1 MAGSAITGS
10 GQLAAAPTAYSGSN
24 SQLSQAI
31 QTIWSKEI
39 LFQAM
44 PILRFEQFAVK
55 KTELGVA
62 PGLRVNFLRYKNFDV
77 VANPL
82 VEGVRMSTNALTAEQ
97 IAITVA
103 EHGYAV
109 AVSELLLNA
118 SFDDVMASASR
129 LLGRHMAQYLDI
141 QARDTLAAGTSA
153 TFGYDR
159 TGVSSGAQS
168 FYDEGTVATAVSG
181 SNTSVGSGT
190 NAGKYK
196 LTTGAI
202 KDSALVLASKNIP
215 RIGETYVQFIHPK
228 QSRDLRSN
236 PEFIEVT
243 KYAAPGN
250 FMLGEIGRLYDTVF
264 IETTQVKKYAAGS
277 TMKDYTNYVGAPADQ
292 TGVPVKANTGP
303 GLGGNP
309 ELAQFGNGAGGVGS
323 AYPTDTT
330 TLTADVYESIMIGDN
345 AFGHAIS
352 LPVELRDGGV
362 LDFGREHALAW
373 YAIWGLGVITDQAI
387 NKVYTN

>member
-1 MAGSAITGS
+1 MASAITGS
-10 GQLAAAPTAYSGSN
+10 SQLAGAPTAYSGSN
-24 SQLSQAI
+24 SSLNQAI

-62 PGLRVNFLRYKNFDV
+62 PGLRVNFLRYKNFAVDPT
-77 VANPL
+77 PL
-82 VEGVRMSTNALTAEQ
+82 TEGVRLTTNALTAEQ

-118 SFDDVMASASR
+118 SFDDVMASSSR
-129 LLGRHMAQYLDI
+129 LLGRHMAQYLDT
-141 QARDTLAAGTSA
+141 QARNTLGAATSA
-153 TFGYDR
+153 VFGYDR
-159 TGVSSGAQS
+159 SGFTSATT
-168 FYDEGTVATAVSG
+168 FNTYAEGTA
-181 SNTSVGSGT
+181 GT
-190 NAGKYK
+190 KISDLNGNFK
-196 LTTGAI
+196 LTTASI
-202 KDSALVLASKNIP
+202 KDAALTLASKNIP
-215 RIGETYVQFIHPK
+215 RLGETYVQFVHPK

-250 FMLGEIGRLYDTVF
+250 FMLGEIGRLYDVVF
-264 IETTQVKKYAAGS
+264 IETTQVKSFAAS
-277 TMKDYTNYVGAPADQ
+277 SVIDYTSNVGAPASQSSISD
-292 TGVPVKANTGP
+292 VKANTYP
-303 GLGGNP
+303 GGGGNP
-309 ELAQFGNGAGGVGS
+309 EASDAGSTAGNPAGSTNGTVPAS
-323 AYPTDTT
+323 ATSPATSST
-330 TLTADVYESIMIGDN
+330 VYESIMIGDN

-387 NKVYTN
+387 TKVYTN

>member
-1 MAGSAITGS
+1 MASAITGT
-10 GQLAAAPTAYSGSN
+10 GQLASAPTAYSGSN
-24 SQLSQAI
+24 SSLNQAI

-62 PGLRVNFLRYKNFDV
+62 PGLRVNFLRYKNFAVDPT
-77 VANPL
+77 PL
-82 VEGVRMSTNALTAEQ
+82 TEGVRMTTSALTAEQ

-129 LLGRHMAQYLDI
+129 LLGRHMAQYLDV
-141 QARDTLAAGTSA
+141 QARNTLSAATSA
-153 TFGYDR
+153 VFGYDR
-159 TGVSSGAQS
+159 SALQGVNDW
-168 FYDEGTVATAVSG
+168 YNEGTPATQISDLDGA
-181 SNTSVGSGT
+181 
-190 NAGKYK
+190 YK
-196 LTTGAI
+196 LSTGAV
-202 KDSALVLASKNIP
+202 KDAALTLAGKNIP
-215 RIGETYVQFIHPK
+215 RLGETYVQFVHPK
-228 QSRDLRSN
+228 QSRDIRSN

-250 FMLGEIGRLYDTVF
+250 FMLGEIGRLYDVVF
-264 IETTQVKKYAAGS
+264 IETTQVKKLAVNAAYTTS
-277 TMKDYTNYVGAPADQ
+277 TSVGVPSDQ
-292 TGVPVKANTGP
+292 YSVPVKANTAP
-303 GLGGNP
+303 GSGGNP
-309 ELAQFGNGAGGVGS
+309 ESADFTAEKGYLTSATGNGAE
-323 AYPTDTT
+323 
-330 TLTADVYESIMIGDN
+330 VYESIMIGDN

-387 NKVYTN
+387 VKVYTN

>member
-1 MAGSAITGS
+1 MASAITGT
-10 GQLAAAPTAYSGSN
+10 GQLAGAPTAYSGSN
-24 SQLSQAI
+24 SSLNQAI

-62 PGLRVNFLRYKNFDV
+62 PGLRVNFLRYKNFAVDPS
-77 VANPL
+77 PL
-82 VEGVRMSTNALTAEQ
+82 TEGVRMTTSALTAEQ

-141 QARDTLAAGTSA
+141 QARNTLSAATSA
-153 TFGYDR
+153 VFGYDR
-159 TGVSSGAQS
+159 TGVQGVNDW
-168 FYDEGTVATAVSG
+168 YNEGTAATSIGALDG
-181 SNTSVGSGT
+181 
-190 NAGKYK
+190 AFK
-196 LTTGAI
+196 LSTGAV
-202 KDSALVLASKNIP
+202 KDAALTLAGKNIP
-215 RIGETYVQFIHPK
+215 RLGETYVMFIHPK
-228 QSRDLRSN
+228 QSRDIRSN

-250 FMLGEIGRLYDTVF
+250 FMLGEIGRLYDVVF
-264 IETTQVKKYAAGS
+264 IETTQVKKLAVNAAYTTS
-277 TMKDYTNYVGAPADQ
+277 TAVGAPANQ
-292 TGVPVKANTGP
+292 YEVPVKANTAP
-303 GLGGNP
+303 GSGGNP
-309 ELAQFGNGAGGVGS
+309 ESADYTAEKGYLTSATGNGAE
-323 AYPTDTT
+323 
-330 TLTADVYESIMIGDN
+330 VYESIMIGDN

-387 NKVYTN
+387 VKVYTN

>member
-1 MAGSAITGS
+1 MASAITGT
-10 GQLAAAPTAYSGSN
+10 GQLASAPTAYSGSN
-24 SQLSQAI
+24 TSLNQAI

-62 PGLRVNFLRYKNFDV
+62 PGLRVNFLRYKNFAVDPS
-77 VANPL
+77 PL
-82 VEGVRMSTNALTAEQ
+82 TEGVRMTTSALTAEQ

-129 LLGRHMAQYLDI
+129 LLGRHMAQYLDV
-141 QARDTLAAGTSA
+141 QARNTLSAATSA
-153 TFGYDR
+153 VFGYDR
-159 TGVSSGAQS
+159 SALQGVNDW
-168 FYDEGTVATAVSG
+168 YNEGTAATQFSDLDG
-181 SNTSVGSGT
+181 NH
-190 NAGKYK
+190 K
-196 LTTGAI
+196 LSTGAV
-202 KDSALVLASKNIP
+202 KDAALTLAGKNIP
-215 RIGETYVQFIHPK
+215 RLGETYVQFVHPK
-228 QSRDLRSN
+228 QSRDIRSN

-250 FMLGEIGRLYDTVF
+250 FMLGEIGRLYDVVF
-264 IETTQVKKYAAGS
+264 IETTQVKKLAVNAAYTTS
-277 TMKDYTNYVGAPADQ
+277 TSVGLPADQ
-292 TGVPVKANTGP
+292 YSAPVKTNTAP
-303 GLGGNP
+303 GSGGNP
-309 ELAQFGNGAGGVGS
+309 ESADFTAEKGYLTTATGNGAE
-323 AYPTDTT
+323 
-330 TLTADVYESIMIGDN
+330 VYESIMIGDN

-387 NKVYTN
+387 VKVYTN

>member
-1 MAGSAITGS
+1 MASAITGS
-10 GQLAAAPTAYSGSN
+10 SQLASAPTAYSGSN
-24 SQLSQAI
+24 SSLNQAI

-62 PGLRVNFLRYKNFDV
+62 PGLRVNFLRYKNFAVDPS
-77 VANPL
+77 PL
-82 VEGVRMSTNALTAEQ
+82 TQGVRMTTNALTAEQ

-129 LLGRHMAQYLDI
+129 LLGRHMAQYLDV
-141 QARDTLAAGTSA
+141 QARNTLSAATSA
-153 TFGYDR
+153 VFGYDR
-159 TGVSSGAQS
+159 SGISGGA
-168 FYDEGTVATAVSG
+168 FTNYDEGTPATSISALDG
-181 SNTSVGSGT
+181 NH
-190 NAGKYK
+190 K

-202 KDSALVLASKNIP
+202 KDAALTLAGKNIP
-215 RIGETYVQFIHPK
+215 RLGETYVQFVHPK

-250 FMLGEIGRLYDTVF
+250 FMLGEIGRLYDVVF
-264 IETTQVKKYAAGS
+264 IETTQIKKLAAGG
-277 TMKDYTNYVGAPADQ
+277 TYTTSSLVGAPASA
-292 TGVPVKANTGP
+292 GSIPVSANTAP
-303 GLGGNP
+303 GSGGNP
-309 ELAQFGNGAGGVGS
+309 ESADYTAEKGYLTSATGNS
-323 AYPTDTT
+323 
-330 TLTADVYESIMIGDN
+330 ADVYESIMIGDN

-387 NKVYTN
+387 VKVYTN

>member
-1 MAGSAITGS
+1 MASAITGTS
-10 GQLAAAPTAYSGSN
+10 ELAGAPTAYSGSN
-24 SQLSQAI
+24 SSLSTAI

-62 PGLRVNFLRYKNFDV
+62 PGLRVNFLRYKNFAVDP
-77 VANPL
+77 APL
-82 VEGVRMSTNALTAEQ
+82 TEGVRLTTNALTAEQ

-118 SFDDVMASASR
+118 SFDDVMASSSR
-129 LLGRHMAQYLDI
+129 LLGRHMAQYLDL
-141 QARDTLAAGTSA
+141 QARNTLGAATSA
-153 TFGYDR
+153 VFGYDR
-159 TGVSSGAQS
+159 TGVSAGSQS
-168 FYDEGTVATAVSG
+168 FYDEGSKATSIATITA
-181 SNTSVGSGT
+181 NH
-190 NAGKYK
+190 K
-196 LTTGAI
+196 LTTGAV
-202 KDSALVLASKNIP
+202 KDAALTLASKNIP
-215 RIGETYVQFIHPK
+215 RLGETYVMFINPK
-228 QSRDLRSN
+228 QSRDIRSN

-250 FMLGEIGRLYDTVF
+250 FMLGEIGRLYDVVF
-264 IETTQVKKYAAGS
+264 IETTQVKSYAAAAVVNE
-277 TMKDYTNYVGAPADQ
+277 TANVGAPADQ
-292 TGVPVKANTGP
+292 TEVPVKANTNP
-303 GLGGNP
+303 GSGGNP
-309 ELAQFGNGAGGVGS
+309 TGSTSPNPAGSGGGTVASGV
-323 AYPTDTT
+323 T
-330 TLTADVYESIMIGDN
+330 VYESIMIGDN

-387 NKVYTN
+387 CKVFTA

>member
-1 MAGSAITGS
+1 MASAITGT
-10 GQLAAAPTAYSGSN
+10 GQLAGAPTAYSGSN
-24 SQLSQAI
+24 SSLNQAI

-62 PGLRVNFLRYKNFDV
+62 PGLRVNFLRYKNFAVDPS
-77 VANPL
+77 PL
-82 VEGVRMSTNALTAEQ
+82 TEGVRMTTNALTAEQ

-129 LLGRHMAQYLDI
+129 LLGRHMAQYLDV
-141 QARDTLAAGTSA
+141 QARNTLSAATSA
-153 TFGYDR
+153 VFGYDR
-159 TGVSSGAQS
+159 SGISGGA
-168 FYDEGTVATAVSG
+168 FTNYDEGTAATAISQLDG
-181 SNTSVGSGT
+181 NH
-190 NAGKYK
+190 K

-202 KDSALVLASKNIP
+202 KDAALTLAGKNIP
-215 RIGETYVQFIHPK
+215 RLGETYVQFVHPK
-228 QSRDLRSN
+228 QSRDIRSN

-250 FMLGEIGRLYDTVF
+250 FMLGEIGRLYDVVF
-264 IETTQVKKYAAGS
+264 IETTQVKKLAVNAAYTTS
-277 TMKDYTNYVGAPADQ
+277 TSVGVPADQ
-292 TGVPVKANTGP
+292 GVVPVKANTAP
-303 GLGGNP
+303 GSGGNP
-309 ELAQFGNGAGGVGS
+309 ESADFTAEKGYLTTATGNGAE
-323 AYPTDTT
+323 
-330 TLTADVYESIMIGDN
+330 VYESIMIGDN

>member
-1 MAGSAITGS
+1 MASAITGT
-10 GQLAAAPTAYSGSN
+10 GQLAGAPTAYSGSN
-24 SQLSQAI
+24 TSLSQAI

-62 PGLRVNFLRYKNFDV
+62 PGLRVNFLRYKNFGIDPT
-77 VANPL
+77 PL
-82 VEGVRMSTNALTAEQ
+82 TEGVRMTTNALTAEQ

-129 LLGRHMAQYLDI
+129 LLGRHMAQYLDV
-141 QARDTLAAGTSA
+141 QARNTLSAATSA
-153 TFGYDR
+153 VFGYDR
-159 TGVSSGAQS
+159 SSVQGVNDW
-168 FYDEGTVATAVSG
+168 YNEGTVATQISDLDG
-181 SNTSVGSGT
+181 N
-190 NAGKYK
+190 YK
-196 LTTGAI
+196 LSTGAV
-202 KDSALVLASKNIP
+202 KDAALTLAGKNIP
-215 RIGETYVQFIHPK
+215 RLGETYVQFVHPK
-228 QSRDLRSN
+228 QSRDIRSN

-250 FMLGEIGRLYDTVF
+250 FMLGEIGRLYDVVF
-264 IETTQVKKYAAGS
+264 IETTQVKKLAVNAAYTTS
-277 TMKDYTNYVGAPADQ
+277 TSVGVPADQ
-292 TGVPVKANTGP
+292 YSVPVKANTAP
-303 GLGGNP
+303 GSGGNP
-309 ELAQFGNGAGGVGS
+309 ESADFTAEKGYLTSATGNGAE
-323 AYPTDTT
+323 
-330 TLTADVYESIMIGDN
+330 VYESIMIGDN

-387 NKVYTN
+387 VKVYTN

>member
-1 MAGSAITGS
+1 MASAITGT
-10 GQLAAAPTAYSGSN
+10 GQLAGAPTAYSGSN
-24 SQLSQAI
+24 SSLNQAI

-62 PGLRVNFLRYKNFDV
+62 PGLRVNFLRYKNFAVD
-77 VANPL
+77 ATPL
-82 VEGVRMSTNALTAEQ
+82 TEGVRMTTNALTAEQ

-129 LLGRHMAQYLDI
+129 LLGRHMAQYLDV
-141 QARDTLAAGTSA
+141 QARNTLSAATSA
-153 TFGYDR
+153 VFGYDR
-159 TGVSSGAQS
+159 SSLQGVNDW
-168 FYDEGTVATAVSG
+168 YNEGTAATAIG
-181 SNTSVGSGT
+181 DLDGN
-190 NAGKYK
+190 YK
-196 LTTGAI
+196 LSTGAV
-202 KDSALVLASKNIP
+202 KDAALTLAGKNIP
-215 RIGETYVQFIHPK
+215 RLGETYVQFVHPK
-228 QSRDLRSN
+228 QSRDIRSN

-250 FMLGEIGRLYDTVF
+250 FMLGEIGRLYDVVF
-264 IETTQVKKYAAGS
+264 IETTQVRKLAASGTYS
-277 TMKDYTNYVGAPADQ
+277 TNTLVGAPASQ
-292 TGVPVKANTGP
+292 IEVPVKANTAP
-303 GLGGNP
+303 GQGGNP
-309 ELAQFGNGAGGVGS
+309 ESADYTADAGYLTSASGNS
-323 AYPTDTT
+323 
-330 TLTADVYESIMIGDN
+330 ADVYESIMIGDN

-387 NKVYTN
+387 VKVYTN

>member
-1 MAGSAITGS
+1 MASAITGT
-10 GQLAAAPTAYSGSN
+10 GQLAGAPTAYSGSN
-24 SQLSQAI
+24 SSLNQAI

-62 PGLRVNFLRYKNFDV
+62 PGLRVNFLRYKNFAVDPS
-77 VANPL
+77 PL
-82 VEGVRMSTNALTAEQ
+82 TEGVRMTTNALTAEQ

-129 LLGRHMAQYLDI
+129 LLGRHMAQYLDV
-141 QARDTLAAGTSA
+141 QARNTLSAATSA
-153 TFGYDR
+153 VFGYDR
-159 TGVSSGAQS
+159 TGVQGVNDW
-168 FYDEGTVATAVSG
+168 YNEGTVATQISDLDG
-181 SNTSVGSGT
+181 N
-190 NAGKYK
+190 YK
-196 LTTGAI
+196 LSTGAV
-202 KDSALVLASKNIP
+202 KDAALTLAGKNIP
-215 RIGETYVQFIHPK
+215 RLGETYVQFVHPK
-228 QSRDLRSN
+228 QSRDIRSN

-250 FMLGEIGRLYDTVF
+250 FMLGEIGRLYDVVF
-264 IETTQVKKYAAGS
+264 IETTQVKKLAVNAAYTTS
-277 TMKDYTNYVGAPADQ
+277 TSVGVPADQ
-292 TGVPVKANTGP
+292 GVVPVKANTAP
-303 GLGGNP
+303 GSGGNP
-309 ELAQFGNGAGGVGS
+309 ESADFTAEKGYLTTATGNGAE
-323 AYPTDTT
+323 
-330 TLTADVYESIMIGDN
+330 VYESIMIGDN

-387 NKVYTN
+387 VKVYTN

>member
-1 MAGSAITGS
+1 MASGITGT
-10 GQLAAAPTAYSGSN
+10 GQLASAPTAYSGSN

-62 PGLRVNFLRYKNFDV
+62 PGLRVNFLRYKNFAVDPT
-77 VANPL
+77 PL
-82 VEGVRMSTNALTAEQ
+82 TEGVRLTTNSLTAEQ

-103 EHGYAV
+103 EHGYAT

-129 LLGRHMAQYLDI
+129 LLGRHMAQYLDL
-141 QARDTLAAGTSA
+141 QARDTLSAATSA
-153 TFGYDR
+153 VFGYDR
-159 TGVSSGAQS
+159 SSIAGGA
-168 FYDEGTVATAVSG
+168 FTNYDEGTAG
-181 SNTSVGSGT
+181 TSIASLDG
-190 NAGKYK
+190 NHK

-202 KDSALVLASKNIP
+202 KDAALTLASKNIP
-215 RIGETYVQFIHPK
+215 RLGETYVQFIHPK

-250 FMLGEIGRLYDTVF
+250 FMLGEIGRLYDVVF
-264 IETTQVKKYAAGS
+264 IETTQVKKLAANAGYTTS
-277 TMKDYTNYVGAPADQ
+277 TLAGAPANAAV
-292 TGVPVKANTGP
+292 VPVKANTAP
-303 GLGGNP
+303 GSGGNP
-309 ELAQFGNGAGGVGS
+309 ESADFTQDAGYLTSATGNA
-323 AYPTDTT
+323 AE
-330 TLTADVYESIMIGDN
+330 VYESVMIGDN

-387 NKVYTN
+387 VKVYTN

>member
-1 MAGSAITGS
+1 MASAITGTS
-10 GQLAAAPTAYSGSN
+10 ELAGAPTAYSGSN
-24 SQLSQAI
+24 TSLSQAI

-62 PGLRVNFLRYKNFDV
+62 PGLRVNFLRYKNFGVDPT
-77 VANPL
+77 PL
-82 VEGVRMSTNALTAEQ
+82 TEGVRLTTNALTAEQ

-141 QARDTLAAGTSA
+141 QARNTLGAATSA
-153 TFGYDR
+153 VFGYDR
-159 TGVSSGAQS
+159 SGLSGVNDW
-168 FYDEGTVATAVSG
+168 YNEGTPATGIADIGANDKLS
-181 SNTSVGSGT
+181 TASVKD
-190 NAGKYK
+190 AA
-196 LTTGAI
+196 LT
-202 KDSALVLASKNIP
+202 LASKNIP
-215 RIGETYVQFIHPK
+215 RLGETYVQFIHPK
-228 QSRDLRSN
+228 QSRDIRSN

-250 FMLGEIGRLYDTVF
+250 FMLGEIGRLYDVVF
-264 IETTQVKKYAAGS
+264 IETTQVKKIAQGTAV
-277 TMKDYTNYVGAPADQ
+277 NYSSIIGAPADQ
-292 TGVPVKANTGP
+292 TEVPVKANTGP
-303 GLGGNP
+303 GTGGNP
-309 ELAQFGNGAGGVGS
+309 ENPGQTA
-323 AYPTDTT
+323 PTGTT
-330 TLTADVYESIMIGDN
+330 ATDVYESIMIGDN

-387 NKVYTN
+387 TKVYTA

>member
-1 MAGSAITGS
+1 MASAITGT
-10 GQLAAAPTAYSGSN
+10 GQLAGAPTAYSGSN
-24 SQLSQAI
+24 SSLNQAI

-62 PGLRVNFLRYKNFDV
+62 PGLRVNFLRYKNFGIDPT
-77 VANPL
+77 PL
-82 VEGVRMSTNALTAEQ
+82 TEGVRMTTNALTAEQ

-129 LLGRHMAQYLDI
+129 LLGRHMAQYLDV
-141 QARDTLAAGTSA
+141 QARNTLSAATSA
-153 TFGYDR
+153 VFGYDR
-159 TGVSSGAQS
+159 TGVQGVNDW
-168 FYDEGTVATAVSG
+168 YNEGTVATAIG
-181 SNTSVGSGT
+181 DLDG
-190 NAGKYK
+190 AYK
-196 LTTGAI
+196 LSTGAV
-202 KDSALVLASKNIP
+202 KDAALTLAGKNIP
-215 RIGETYVQFIHPK
+215 RLGETYVMFIHPK
-228 QSRDLRSN
+228 QSRDIRSN

-250 FMLGEIGRLYDTVF
+250 FMLGEIGRLYDVVF
-264 IETTQVKKYAAGS
+264 IETTQVKLLAASGS
-277 TMKDYTNYVGAPADQ
+277 YTTSTAVGVPASQ
-292 TGVPVKANTGP
+292 IEVPVKANTAP
-303 GLGGNP
+303 GSGGNP
-309 ELAQFGNGAGGVGS
+309 ESANYTAEAGYLTSASGNA
-323 AYPTDTT
+323 AE
-330 TLTADVYESIMIGDN
+330 VYESIMIGDN

-387 NKVYTN
+387 VKVYTN

>member
-1 MAGSAITGS
+1 MASAITGT
-10 GQLAAAPTAYSGSN
+10 GQLAGAPTAYSGSN
-24 SQLSQAI
+24 TSLSQAI

-62 PGLRVNFLRYKNFDV
+62 PGLRVNFLRYKNFAVDPT
-77 VANPL
+77 PL
-82 VEGVRMSTNALTAEQ
+82 TEGVRMTTNALTAEQ

-129 LLGRHMAQYLDI
+129 LLGRQMAQYLDV
-141 QARDTLAAGTSA
+141 QARNTLSAATSA
-153 TFGYDR
+153 VFGYDR
-159 TGVSSGAQS
+159 SSVQGVNDW
-168 FYDEGTVATAVSG
+168 YNEGTVATQFSDLDG
-181 SNTSVGSGT
+181 N
-190 NAGKYK
+190 YK
-196 LTTGAI
+196 LSTGAV
-202 KDSALVLASKNIP
+202 KDAALTLAGKNIP
-215 RIGETYVQFIHPK
+215 RLGETYVQFVHPK
-228 QSRDLRSN
+228 QSRDIRSN

-250 FMLGEIGRLYDTVF
+250 FMLGEIGRLYDVVF
-264 IETTQVKKYAAGS
+264 IETTQVKKLAVNAAYTTS
-277 TMKDYTNYVGAPADQ
+277 TSVGLPASQ
-292 TGVPVKANTGP
+292 IEVPVKANTAP
-303 GLGGNP
+303 GSGGNP
-309 ELAQFGNGAGGVGS
+309 ESADFTAEKGYLTTATGNGAE
-323 AYPTDTT
+323 
-330 TLTADVYESIMIGDN
+330 VYESIMIGDN

-387 NKVYTN
+387 VKVYTN

>member
-1 MAGSAITGS
+1 MASAITGT
-10 GQLAAAPTAYSGSN
+10 GQLAGAPTAYSGSN
-24 SQLSQAI
+24 TSLSQAI

-62 PGLRVNFLRYKNFDV
+62 PGLRVNFLRYKNFAVDPT
-77 VANPL
+77 PL
-82 VEGVRMSTNALTAEQ
+82 TEGVRMTTNALTAEQ

-129 LLGRHMAQYLDI
+129 LLGRQMAQYLDV
-141 QARDTLAAGTSA
+141 QARNTLSAATSA
-153 TFGYDR
+153 VFGYDR
-159 TGVSSGAQS
+159 SSVQGVNDW
-168 FYDEGTVATAVSG
+168 YNEGTVATQFSDLDG
-181 SNTSVGSGT
+181 N
-190 NAGKYK
+190 YK
-196 LTTGAI
+196 LSTGAV
-202 KDSALVLASKNIP
+202 KDAALTLASKNIP
-215 RIGETYVQFIHPK
+215 RLGETYVMFVSPN
-228 QSRDLRSN
+228 QSRDIRSN

-250 FMLGEIGRLYDTVF
+250 FMLGEIGRLYDVVF
-264 IETTQVKKYAAGS
+264 IETTQVKKLAVNAAYTTS
-277 TMKDYTNYVGAPADQ
+277 TSVGLPASQ
-292 TGVPVKANTGP
+292 IEVPVKANTAP
-303 GLGGNP
+303 GSGGNP
-309 ELAQFGNGAGGVGS
+309 ESADFTAEKGYLTTATGNGAE
-323 AYPTDTT
+323 
-330 TLTADVYESIMIGDN
+330 VYESIMIGDN

-387 NKVYTN
+387 CKVYTN

>member
-1 MAGSAITGS
+1 MASAITGT
-10 GQLAAAPTAYSGSN
+10 GQLAGAPTAYSGSN
-24 SQLSQAI
+24 SSLNQAI

-62 PGLRVNFLRYKNFDV
+62 PGLRVNFLRYKNFAVDPS
-77 VANPL
+77 PL
-82 VEGVRMSTNALTAEQ
+82 TEGVRMTTNALTAEQ

-129 LLGRHMAQYLDI
+129 LLGRHMAQYLDV
-141 QARDTLAAGTSA
+141 QARNTLSAATSA
-153 TFGYDR
+153 VFGYDR
-159 TGVSSGAQS
+159 TGITGGA
-168 FYDEGTVATAVSG
+168 FTNYDEG
-181 SNTSVGSGT
+181 SVGTSIASLDG
-190 NAGKYK
+190 NHK

-202 KDSALVLASKNIP
+202 KDAALTLAGKNIP
-215 RIGETYVQFIHPK
+215 RLGETYVQFVHPK

-250 FMLGEIGRLYDTVF
+250 FMLGEIGRLYDVVF
-264 IETTQVKKYAAGS
+264 IETTQVKKLAASGS
-277 TMKDYTNYVGAPADQ
+277 YTTSTLVGAPADQ
-292 TGVPVKANTGP
+292 SVVPVKSNTNP
-303 GLGGNP
+303 GSGGNP
-309 ELAQFGNGAGGVGS
+309 NSADYTAEAGYLTAASGNA
-323 AYPTDTT
+323 
-330 TLTADVYESIMIGDN
+330 ADVYESIMIGDN

-387 NKVYTN
+387 VKVYTN

>member
-1 MAGSAITGS
+1 MASAITGT
-10 GQLAAAPTAYSGSN
+10 GQLAGAPTAYSGSN
-24 SQLSQAI
+24 SSLNQAI

-62 PGLRVNFLRYKNFDV
+62 PGLRVNFLRYKNFAVDPT
-77 VANPL
+77 PL
-82 VEGVRMSTNALTAEQ
+82 TEGVRMTTSALTAEQ

-129 LLGRHMAQYLDI
+129 LLGRHMAQYLDV
-141 QARDTLAAGTSA
+141 QARNTLSAATSAVFGYNRSSLQGVNDWYNEGTAATAIGDLDGAYKLSTGAVKDAALTLAG
-153 TFGYDR
+153 
-159 TGVSSGAQS
+159 
-168 FYDEGTVATAVSG
+168 
-181 SNTSVGSGT
+181 
-190 NAGKYK
+190 
-196 LTTGAI
+196 
-202 KDSALVLASKNIP
+202 KNIP
-215 RIGETYVQFIHPK
+215 RLGETYVMFIHPK
-228 QSRDLRSN
+228 QSRDIRSN

-250 FMLGEIGRLYDTVF
+250 FMLGEIGRLYDVVF
-264 IETTQVKKYAAGS
+264 IETTQVKLLAASGS
-277 TMKDYTNYVGAPADQ
+277 YTTSTAVGVPASQ
-292 TGVPVKANTGP
+292 IEVPVKANTAP
-303 GLGGNP
+303 GSGGNP
-309 ELAQFGNGAGGVGS
+309 ES
-323 AYPTDTT
+323 ANYTAEKGY
-330 TLTADVYESIMIGDN
+330 LTAASGNSADAYEAIMIGDN

-387 NKVYTN
+387 VKVYTN

>member
-1 MAGSAITGS
+1 MASAITGTA
-10 GQLAAAPTAYSGSN
+10 QLAGAPTAYSGSN
-24 SQLSQAI
+24 TSLSQAI

-62 PGLRVNFLRYKNFDV
+62 PGLRVNFLRYKNFAVDPT
-77 VANPL
+77 PL
-82 VEGVRMSTNALTAEQ
+82 TEGVRMTTNALTAEQ

-129 LLGRHMAQYLDI
+129 LLGRQMAQYLDV
-141 QARDTLAAGTSA
+141 QARNTLSAATSA
-153 TFGYDR
+153 VFGYDR
-159 TGVSSGAQS
+159 SSVQGVNDW
-168 FYDEGTVATAVSG
+168 YNEGTVATQMSDLDG
-181 SNTSVGSGT
+181 N
-190 NAGKYK
+190 YK
-196 LTTGAI
+196 LSTGAV
-202 KDSALVLASKNIP
+202 KDAALTLAGKNIP
-215 RIGETYVQFIHPK
+215 RLGETYVQFVHPK
-228 QSRDLRSN
+228 QSRDIRSN

-250 FMLGEIGRLYDTVF
+250 FMLGEIGRLYDVVF
-264 IETTQVKKYAAGS
+264 IETTQVKKLAVNAAYTTS
-277 TMKDYTNYVGAPADQ
+277 TSVGLPASQ
-292 TGVPVKANTGP
+292 IEVPVKANTAP
-303 GLGGNP
+303 GSGGNP
-309 ELAQFGNGAGGVGS
+309 ESADYTAEKGYLTTATGNGAE
-323 AYPTDTT
+323 
-330 TLTADVYESIMIGDN
+330 VYESIMIGDN

-387 NKVYTN
+387 VKVYTN